1 MTTRTTLPLFLL
13 LWVSTWKLPDSSN
26 RFVGAYL
33 SLVFAEL
40 VVVAVEWC
48 LLVSG
53 MFLAGILLI
62 LIGLCGVFSM
72 LMFDEFECLEISS

>member
-1 MTTRTTLPLFLL
+1 MMTTRTTLPLFLL

-53 MFLAGILLI
+53 MFFSGDFANFNRLVWS
-62 LIGLCGVFSM
+62 VFNVNV
-72 LMFDEFECLEISS
+72 